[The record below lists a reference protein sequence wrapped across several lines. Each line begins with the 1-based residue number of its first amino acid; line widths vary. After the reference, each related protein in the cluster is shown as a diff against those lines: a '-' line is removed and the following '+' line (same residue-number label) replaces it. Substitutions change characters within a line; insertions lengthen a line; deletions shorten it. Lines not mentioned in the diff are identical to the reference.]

1 VSCSNIGCERG
12 FNLKIHTAYIKS
24 ITARMSIFKSKTD
37 NFSIDDAFAESSED
51 KIRLYSNTS
60 ETAPLT
66 DTIYE
71 EQEPPDF
78 EGSSLALSPTHS
90 PDSPFTDFRQEIEP
104 PIIKTKSILKNPTL
118 QALKAREDKDSTS
131 QDSASLIQ
139 NQPGYYAGSEPLKF
153 WWKHPKIKEN
163 WKTVSAAVVLV
174 LLGIA
179 LIFTGIIIYCNPSWE
194 FIEGYAFFIAG
205 FICLAPGG
213 YHLGYLYMAVKGKRG
228 FDFHHLPMFN

>member
-1 VSCSNIGCERG
+1 
-12 FNLKIHTAYIKS
+12 
-24 ITARMSIFKSKTD
+24 MSILRKNKAD
-37 NFSIDDAFAESSED
+37 FSIDDAFSESSED

-66 DTIYE
+66 ETIYE

-78 EGSSLALSPTHS
+78 EGSSLALSPSQS
-90 PDSPFTDFRQEIEP
+90 PEVFPDDYQL
-104 PIIKTKSILKNPTL
+104 PIIKTKPILKNPTL
-118 QALKAREDKDSTS
+118 AALKAKEDKDSTS
-131 QDSASLIQ
+131 HDSVSLIQ
-139 NQPGYYAGSEPLKF
+139 NNPGYYAGSEPNKF

-163 WKTVSAAVVLV
+163 WKTVTAALVLVVLGV
-174 LLGIA
+174 V
-179 LIFTGIIIYCNPSWE
+179 LIFTGIIIYCNPSWN

-213 YHLGYLYMAVKGKRG
+213 YHLVYLYLAVKGKRG

>member
-1 VSCSNIGCERG
+1 MSL
-12 FNLKIHTAYIKS
+12 FNKNGRS
-24 ITARMSIFKSKTD
+24 D
-37 NFSIDDAFAESSED
+37 NFNIDDAFSESAED
-51 KIRLYSNTS
+51 KIRLYSNSS

-66 DTIYE
+66 ETIYE

-78 EGSSLALSPTHS
+78 GSSSLALSPAHS
-90 PDSPFTDFRQEIEP
+90 PDTPFTDFRPSSEA

-118 QALKAREDKDSTS
+118 QALKDKEDNKDSTS

-139 NQPGYYAGSEPLKF
+139 NQPGYYAGSEPIKF

-163 WKTVSAAVVLV
+163 WKTVSAALVLV
-174 LLGIA
+174 LLG
-179 LIFTGIIIYCNPSWE
+179 LGLLLTGIIIYCNPSWE
-194 FIEGYAFFIAG
+194 FIEGYAFFISG

>member
-1 VSCSNIGCERG
+1 
-12 FNLKIHTAYIKS
+12 
-24 ITARMSIFKSKTD
+24 MSIFNKHKQD
-37 NFSIDDAFAESSED
+37 NFSIDDAFTENSED
-51 KIRLYSNTS
+51 KIRLYSCNS

-66 DTIYE
+66 QTIYE

-78 EGSSLALSPTHS
+78 EGSSLTLSPPTS
-90 PDSPFTDFRQEIEP
+90 PDSPFSNLAPSVDNEP

-118 QALKAREDKDSTS
+118 QNLKEREDKDASS

-139 NQPGYYAGSEPLKF
+139 HQAGYYAGAQPLKY
-153 WWKHPKIKEN
+153 WWTHQKIKEN
-163 WKTVSAAVVLV
+163 WKTVSAALVLV
-174 LLGIA
+174 LLGAA
-179 LIFTGIIIYCNPSWE
+179 LIFTGVIIYCNPSWE

-205 FICLAPGG
+205 IICLAPGA

>member
-1 VSCSNIGCERG
+1 
-12 FNLKIHTAYIKS
+12 
-24 ITARMSIFKSKTD
+24 MSIFKSKTD

-51 KIRLYSNTS
+51 KIRLYSNNS

-118 QALKAREDKDSTS
+118 QALKAREDKDVSIT
-131 QDSASLIQ
+131 QEL
-139 NQPGYYAGSEPLKF
+139 NFLKTHF
-153 WWKHPKIKEN
+153 LKHFSPRPK
-163 WKTVSAAVVLV
+163 T
-174 LLGIA
+174 
-179 LIFTGIIIYCNPSWE
+179 
-194 FIEGYAFFIAG
+194 
-205 FICLAPGG
+205 
-213 YHLGYLYMAVKGKRG
+213 
-228 FDFHHLPMFN
+228 LPH